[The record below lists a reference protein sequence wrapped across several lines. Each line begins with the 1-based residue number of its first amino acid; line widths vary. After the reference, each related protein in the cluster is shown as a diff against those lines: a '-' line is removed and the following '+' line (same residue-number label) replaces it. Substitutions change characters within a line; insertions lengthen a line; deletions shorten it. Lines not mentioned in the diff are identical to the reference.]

1 MSNVKRLPLRA
12 PVCGECGKALSA
24 PTGTRGRPRKWC
36 SDRCRARARRR
47 RVALPWPPVAPA
59 GYPRDPIVVRRRTI
73 EALVAVMEGEP
84 AAPPIDQLAQGL
96 LELDWLAYRLE
107 ALERELPRR
116 LAGRASEL
124 GSRVRSARRRLF
136 PEIEEVAHG

>member
-1 MSNVKRLPLRA
+1 
-12 PVCGECGKALSA
+12 
-24 PTGTRGRPRKWC
+24 
-36 SDRCRARARRR
+36 
-47 RVALPWPPVAPA
+47 
-59 GYPRDPIVVRRRTI
+59 
-73 EALVAVMEGEP
+73 MEGEP